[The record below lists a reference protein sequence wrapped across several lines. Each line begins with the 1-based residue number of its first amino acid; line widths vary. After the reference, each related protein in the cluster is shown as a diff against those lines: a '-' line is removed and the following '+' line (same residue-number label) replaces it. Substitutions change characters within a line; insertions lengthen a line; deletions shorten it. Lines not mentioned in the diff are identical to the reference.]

1 MLENDY
7 IVKQIKEMTRALINM
22 LFHVDTDSPT
32 EDLLDTQSAKEQYR
46 ELCRLADQGELNEAG
61 YELYDLLEA
70 EEKEALK
77 IALLYYSYINDKD
90 SAFLEAHDYDRDEI
104 KSDLKD
110 LVERCG
116 IIGISDVFLR

>member
-1 MLENDY
+1 
-7 IVKQIKEMTRALINM
+7 MTRALINM

-61 YELYDLLEA
+61 NELYDLLEA

>member
-22 LFHVDTDSPT
+22 LFHVDTDSPS
-32 EDLLDTQSAKEQYR
+32 EELLDSETAKEEYR
-46 ELCRLADQGELNEAG
+46 NLCLMADRGELNEAG
-61 YELYDLLEA
+61 NALYDILED
-70 EEKEALK
+70 EENESLK

-90 SAFLEAHDYDRDEI
+90 SAFLEAHDYERDEI

-110 LVERCG
+110 LVNRF
-116 IIGISDVFLR
+116 GISGISEVFLR